1 MTTGQHHIIHHIAG
15 AMEEYGES
23 AVFDV
28 VARVGDYPEIIAS
41 LNVRAGMRL
50 QRIAR
55 YHTHDGMT
63 FAKKDDSFTDAIG
76 EKIPDAKEGGE

>member
-1 MTTGQHHIIHHIAG
+1 MTIGQHHIIHHIAG

-28 VARVGDYPEIIAS
+28 VARVGDYTEIVAS
-41 LNVRAGMRL
+41 LNIEAGKKL

-63 FAKKDDSFTDAIG
+63 FLTISSCG
-76 EKIPDAKEGGE
+76 PEKIHTEKEGGE